1 MVYGRDTLNSE
12 SKSTPISSLSG
23 PDDTGFR
30 TRYGFFRLNNNNNNG
45 IYFESNKHLQIGS
58 SYEIAKNMC
67 MQCNIK

>member
-1 MVYGRDTLNSE
+1 MVGRDTLNSE
-12 SKSTPISSLSG
+12 SKPTPISSLSG
-23 PDDTGFR
+23 PDDTGLGH
-30 TRYGFFRLNNNNNNG
+30 GFFRLNNNNNNG